1 MAMPIEAKK
10 LIDILRDILTDL
22 NKLSDEQLQ
31 SLINKEAKFK
41 YFDAAKTQEKGKK
54 TSITEEKIN
63 VIVNFIKQCK
73 SKEEAES
80 YLNNKEQKLTV
91 AKLQDIAKY
100 IGVFLLSKKKPDI
113 IKALVEMYPG
123 ARLQHEAIQ
132 RT

>member
-1 MAMPIEAKK
+1 MPIEAKK

-63 VIVNFIKQCK
+63 EIVNFIKQCK